1 MTEFNRKFTQD
12 AEKAGRQAY
21 RRVQT
26 DAVKAQDEHAKGV
39 YLHWVGPSSVER
51 IMKDFMRID
60 EDILAQLPRQ
70 VKFDLPLRKGT
81 NKLERHLYDAFVRDL
96 IILYNFFLSYILH
109 HVLACRQRLSFA
121 SESLLT

>member
-1 MTEFNRKFTQD
+1 
-12 AEKAGRQAY
+12 
-21 RRVQT
+21 
-26 DAVKAQDEHAKGV
+26 
-39 YLHWVGPSSVER
+39 
-51 IMKDFMRID
+51 MKDFMRID

-109 HVLACRQRLSFA
+109 YVLACRQRLSFA